1 MTTLEIFI
9 SSFIPIICGIFY
21 FVMTDIYKRLGDQ
34 ELRLRNAITDKDVRA
49 IIADKIDPL
58 KEDIHEIKQ
67 KLDRLIELREKK

>member
-1 MTTLEIFI
+1 
-9 SSFIPIICGIFY
+9 
-21 FVMTDIYKRLGDQ
+21 MTDIYKRLGDQ